1 MKPYLAVQKRSIVSS
16 EDYEADKESLVRML
30 EDFRKD
36 NNGTDATV
44 SCSLLS
50 WKIMS
55 HDSIHLACHR
65 PNLRVQSTPH
75 TIEKDIAFKCILPR
89 HG

>member
-1 MKPYLAVQKRSIVSS
+1 MQKRSIVSS

-44 SCSLLS
+44 SNSPLS
-50 WKIMS
+50 WKDMS
-55 HDSIHLACHR
+55 HGI
-65 PNLRVQSTPH
+65 TPWP
-75 TIEKDIAFKCILPR
+75 DVDQN
-89 HG
+89 